1 MKESKKIKLV
11 RITTVPLSLRL
22 LITGQPEYMQ
32 RHGFEVTLISS
43 DGDDWQ
49 KMPLNENIVR
59 HKLNMERRIAV
70 RKDAS
75 SLFAL
80 IKLLRKIK
88 PDIVHTHTPKAGLL
102 GMIAAWVAKV
112 PLRIHTLA
120 GMPAMTAKGATK
132 KILFQ
137 TEKLTYLFSNEVW
150 INSKFLKQYILQ
162 HKLIHPSKAHMILHG
177 SSNGIDLRK
186 FNVIALDDSKRILL
200 RKQFAVEENHFIF
213 LSVGRMVNDKGINEL
228 VDAFEKINAS
238 SPHTRLFLLGP
249 FETGD
254 ALPAATVEKIN
265 HHSAITHIEWSDEVE
280 YFMAEADCFIHAS
293 HREGFPNVI
302 LQAAAMG
309 LPVICSEIPGNIDIV
324 EYDNEGYI
332 FPVKNSEALLQVME
346 QVLNN
351 REEVVERA
359 HNLQKK
365 VHRYYDRI
373 NVQSAIKDRYVELL
387 RKKGI
392 DVSSITKTID

>member
-1 MKESKKIKLV
+1 MKEPKKIKLV

-22 LITGQPEYMQ
+22 LITGQPEYME

-43 DGDDWQ
+43 AGEDWD
-49 KMPLNENIVR
+49 KMPLRENIVR

-70 RKDAS
+70 KKDVT

-80 IKLLRKIK
+80 IKLLKKIK

-102 GMIAAWVAKV
+102 GMTAAWIAGV
-112 PLRIHTLA
+112 PIRIHTLA

-150 INSKFLKQYILQ
+150 INSKFLKQYILK
-162 HKLIHPSKAHMILHG
+162 HKLIAPQKAHMILNG
-177 SSNGIDLRK
+177 SSNGIDLKK
-186 FNVIALDDSKRILL
+186 FNHDSLDEKKREAI
-200 RKQFAVEENHFIF
+200 RKQFAIQDEDFIF

-228 VDAFEKINAS
+228 VSAFEKINQVFR
-238 SPHTRLFLLGP
+238 HTRLFLLGP
-249 FETGD
+249 FEKAD
-254 ALPAATVEKIN
+254 ALPNETVEKIN
-265 HHSAITHIEWSDEVE
+265 CHSAITHIEWSDEVE

-309 LPVICSEIPGNIDIV
+309 LPIICSKIPGNIDIV
-324 EYDNEGYI
+324 EHENEGYI
-332 FPVKNSEALLQVME
+332 YPVKNSKALQEVME

-351 REEVVERA
+351 RVEVVKRA
-359 HNLQKK
+359 QNLQQK
-365 VHRYYDRI
+365 VFKYYDRV
-373 NVQSAIKDRYVELL
+373 NVQSAIKDRYLELL
-387 RKKGI
+387 QKKGI
-392 DVSSITKTID
+392 DVSSITKTVD